1 VKSCG
6 FYEEGYRVKRHLFTL
21 LAAAAAA
28 CALALPATADP
39 GHAKNAT
46 HVQAI
51 CGTQTVNVV
60 VNGNGPFTPAHV
72 VGSTKMF
79 IPTALN
85 LTFTFTPTNGTPMTN
100 TQNVTKASPTHR
112 GTVTCTIP
120 KQTLESGPQGTATIQ
135 GTVTGFFTPAKHG

>member
-1 VKSCG
+1 
-6 FYEEGYRVKRHLFTL
+6 VKRHLLIL
-21 LAAAAAA
+21 LAAVAAA
-28 CALALPATADP
+28 CALALPALADP
-39 GHAKNAT
+39 GHSKNAT
-46 HVQAI
+46 HVTAL

-85 LTFTFTPTNGTPMTN
+85 ITFTFTPTGGTPQTQ
-100 TQNVTKASPTHR
+100 TQNVKKASPTHR

-120 KQTLESGPQGTATIQ
+120 LQTLQSGPQGTATIQ
-135 GTVTGFFTPAKHG
+135 GTVTGFFTPVKHA

>member
-1 VKSCG
+1 M
-6 FYEEGYRVKRHLFTL
+6 RRHLFTL

-28 CALALPATADP
+28 AALALPATADP
-39 GHAKNAT
+39 GHAKNAG

-60 VNGNGPFTPAHV
+60 VNGNGKFTPAHV

-85 LTFTFTPTNGTPMTN
+85 LTFTFTPTNGTPQTN
-100 TQNVTKASPTHR
+100 TQNVHKASPTHR
-112 GTVTCTIP
+112 GTVTCTIAM
-120 KQTLESGPQGTATIQ
+120 QTLESGPQGTATIQ
-135 GTVTGFFTPAKHG
+135 GTVTGFFTPVKHA

>member
-1 VKSCG
+1 M
-6 FYEEGYRVKRHLFTL
+6 RRHLFTL

-28 CALALPATADP
+28 AALALPATADP
-39 GHAKNAT
+39 GHAKNAG

-60 VNGNGPFTPAHV
+60 VNGNGKFTPAHV
-72 VGSTKMF
+72 VDSTKMF

-85 LTFTFTPTNGTPMTN
+85 LTFTFTPTNGTPQTN
-100 TQNVTKASPTHR
+100 TQNVHKASPTHR

-120 KQTLESGPQGTATIQ
+120 MQTLESGPQGTATIQ
-135 GTVTGFFTPAKHG
+135 GSATGFFTPVKHA